1 MTRFQ
6 NRAADSLRPVKIT
19 PNFVAAPEGAVL
31 IECGQTRVLCCA
43 SVEKSLPAWLIAK
56 NNAKNKNQGWITAEY
71 AMLPRATNKRTPR
84 EAVAGKQSGRS
95 QEIQRLIGRSL
106 RAAFDLNKMPGIQI
120 LLDCDVLQADGGTRC
135 ASICGAFVAAQL
147 AIQKLLKSGEI
158 AEPPA
163 RGTLSAVSVGIVKG
177 EPLLDLDYAED
188 SACDTDMNVVML
200 SDKIVEIQGTAE
212 GVPFS
217 RAELNALLTL
227 AEQGNAE
234 LQKILFSTVNAK

>member
-19 PNFVAAPEGAVL
+19 PNFINAPEGAVL
-31 IECGQTRVLCCA
+31 MECGATRVLCCA
-43 SVEKSLPAWLIAK
+43 SVEKTLPAWLA
-56 NNAKNKNQGWITAEY
+56 AKNKNQGWITAEY
-71 AMLPRATNKRTPR
+71 AMLPRATNKRTAR
-84 EAVAGKQSGRS
+84 EAVAGKQSGRT

-135 ASICGAFVAAQL
+135 ASICGAFVAVQL

-158 AEPPA
+158 AENPA
-163 RGTLSAVSVGIVKG
+163 RGTLSAVSLGIVKG

-200 SDKIVEIQGTAE
+200 DNKIVEIQGTAE
-212 GVPFS
+212 GAPFS

-227 AEQGNAE
+227 AESGNAE
-234 LQKILFSTVNAK
+234 LQKILFSTVNG